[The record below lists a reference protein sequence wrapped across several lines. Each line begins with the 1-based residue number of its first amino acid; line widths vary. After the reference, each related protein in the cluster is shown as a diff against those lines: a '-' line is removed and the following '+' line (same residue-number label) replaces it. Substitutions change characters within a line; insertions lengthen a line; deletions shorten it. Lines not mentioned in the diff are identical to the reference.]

1 MRIEALTTAHLGAFE
16 ALFRSSD
23 SACFCRYWHFTGD
36 KNAWLE
42 RCALSPDD
50 SLREQRYAVA
60 LAKDEARGLL
70 AFDADGD
77 GAGDP
82 AIGWM
87 KLTPRASVPKLR
99 GLPVYRALDLGP
111 DDGVFAIGCFLVH
124 PAHRGRGVART
135 LLAAAD
141 AHVRGWGG
149 RAIEAY
155 PRRTTEPMHPEQAM
169 QGPLG
174 TFLAQ
179 GYVEIGGEPPYPV
192 LRKLL

>member
-1 MRIEALTTAHLGAFE
+1 MRIEALSSANLDAFE
-16 ALFRSSD
+16 ALFRASD

-50 SLREQRYAVA
+50 SLHEQRGAVA

-70 AFDADGD
+70 AFDGDGD
-77 GAGDP
+77 H

-87 KLTPRASVPKLR
+87 KLTPRAVVPKLR
-99 GLPVYRALDLGP
+99 RLPVYRALDLGP

-124 PAHRGRGVART
+124 PAHRERGVARA
-135 LLAAAD
+135 LLAAAN

-179 GYVEIGGEPPYPV
+179 GYVEIGGETPYPV